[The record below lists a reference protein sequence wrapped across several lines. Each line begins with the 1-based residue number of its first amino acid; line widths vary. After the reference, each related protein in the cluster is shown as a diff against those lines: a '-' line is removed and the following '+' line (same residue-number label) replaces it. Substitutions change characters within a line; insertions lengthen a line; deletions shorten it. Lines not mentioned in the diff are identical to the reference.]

1 MAIDISLPLAKVI
14 DKFEN
19 STDTKLS
26 DYRLLSNSNMKKLRN
41 SVAAF
46 LVFGTVLYGCQSG
59 QKDSQ
64 SADQQA
70 AADEPVAT
78 FVANPQFIP
87 KQEVTTLEIGAKAP
101 DFNLP
106 GVDGKFYTLADFKD
120 ARALVIIF
128 TCNHC
133 PTAQAYEERIK
144 AIVDDYKAKGVAVVA
159 ISPNSPL
166 GLLYEELGYT
176 DLNDD
181 YTAMQIRAEDM
192 GFNFPYLYDGDTE
205 EASLKYG
212 PVATPHAFVFDENRV
227 LTYNG
232 RIDKVEKPGTTNGED
247 LRAAIDATLAGQP
260 IAEPATKV
268 FGCSTKWGWKTDLRE
283 RVDKEWNSREVKLND
298 IDIAGIKKLLKN
310 EDSGKLRLINVW
322 ATWCGPCML
331 EYPEFVAIQRMYGA
345 RDFEFVSIS
354 ADKPDKRDKALEF
367 LEKKESGVANYL
379 FTGGDNYA
387 MVEAFGDGWDGAL
400 PYTALVEPGG
410 KLVWEHQGEVDF
422 LELKKVIVE
431 HEMMGRVY

>member
-1 MAIDISLPLAKVI
+1 MNVLKPLYAALGLAVIFAGCDGAGKTGQTADAAKT
-14 DKFEN
+14 E
-19 STDTKLS
+19 
-26 DYRLLSNSNMKKLRN
+26 
-41 SVAAF
+41 A
-46 LVFGTVLYGCQSG
+46 GTAEV
-59 QKDSQ
+59 K
-64 SADQQA
+64 
-70 AADEPVAT
+70 

-87 KQEVTTLEIGAKAP
+87 KQDVPTLEIGAQAP

-106 GVDGKFYTLADFKD
+106 GVDGKFYTLNDFKNAD
-120 ARALVIIF
+120 ALVVIF

-133 PTAQAYEERIK
+133 PTAQAYEDRIIS
-144 AIVDDYKAKGVAVVA
+144 IVNDYKDKGVAFVA

-181 YTAMQIRAEDM
+181 YDAMVIRAKDKA
-192 GFNFPYLYDGDTE
+192 FNFPYLYDGDTE

-212 PVATPHAFVFDENRV
+212 PVATPHAFVFDSGRK

-247 LRAAIDATLAGQP
+247 LRAAIDATLAGGP
-260 IAEPATKV
+260 VAEPVTKV
-268 FGCSTKWGWKTDLRE
+268 FGCSTKWGWKTDLRD
-283 RVDKEWNSREVKLND
+283 RVDKDWNSRPVTLEK
-298 IDIAGIKKLLKN
+298 IDIAGIKQLLKN
-310 EDSGKLRLINVW
+310 EDSKKLRLVNVW

-331 EYPEFVAIQRMYGA
+331 EYPEFIAIQRMYGA

-354 ADKPDKRDKALEF
+354 ADKADKEDKVLEF
-367 LEKKESGVANYL
+367 LNKKESGVPNYI

-410 KLVWEHQGEVDF
+410 KVVWEHQGEVDF
-422 LELKKVIVE
+422 LDLKKTIVE
-431 HEMMGRVY
+431 HPMMGRVY